1 MKGLIKLKSIKVL
14 LSVRVMKV
22 TLAMLIFCSMI
33 INGFMPKSIENKE
46 SIAAIIGAVVNNVIV
61 ETFKS
66 CTDTLAVMSNKVTK
80 DLYKYLR
87 LGETGAE
94 APINGGQSKEET
106 PVNTSSDSGIE
117 IESRQY
123 KELVVYNEEDEAVTI
138 AVGKISERLYRLY
151 NNVKVY
157 CSGNTITGVLFFIV
171 FVVAIRNRKEDGI
184 ATIIKKNME
193 DRTNLCL

>member
-1 MKGLIKLKSIKVL
+1 MARLINKKSIKGL
-14 LSVRVMKV
+14 LSVRVMRI
-22 TLAMLIFCSMI
+22 TLAMVIFCSMI

-66 CTDTLAVMSNKVTK
+66 CTDTLTVMSNKVTK

-87 LGETGAE
+87 LGETGTE
-94 APINGGQSKEET
+94 APISNGQSKEET

-123 KELVVYNEEDEAVTI
+123 KEIVVYSEEEGVVTI
-138 AVGKISERLYRLY
+138 SAGKISERLYRLY

-157 CSGNTITGVLFFIV
+157 CSKSTIMGILFFIV

-184 ATIIKKNME
+184 AIITRNIE
-193 DRTNLCL
+193 NRTNLC

>member
-1 MKGLIKLKSIKVL
+1 MKELIKVKSIKVL
-14 LSVRVMKV
+14 LSTRAMKV
-22 TLAMLIFCSMI
+22 ALAMLIFVSMI
-33 INGFMPKSIENKE
+33 INGFMPKSVENKE
-46 SIAAIIGAVVNNVIV
+46 SLAAIIGAVVNNVIV

-66 CTDTLAVMSNKVTK
+66 CTDTLTVMSNKVTK

-94 APINGGQSKEET
+94 APISNGQSKEET

-123 KELVVYNEEDEAVTI
+123 KELVVYNEEDEVVTI
-138 AVGKISERLYRLY
+138 SVGKILERLYRLY

-157 CSGNTITGVLFFIV
+157 CSIEKTMGVLFFIA
-171 FVVAIRNRKEDGI
+171 FITAIRNRKGFAIETITKRIED
-184 ATIIKKNME
+184 K
-193 DRTNLCL
+193 TNLC

>member
-1 MKGLIKLKSIKVL
+1 MARLINKKSIKGL
-14 LSVRVMKV
+14 LSVRVMRV
-22 TLAMLIFCSMI
+22 TLAMVIFFSMI
-33 INGFMPKSIENKE
+33 INGFMPKSMENKE

-66 CTDTLAVMSNKVTK
+66 CTDTLTVMSNKVTK

-94 APINGGQSKEET
+94 APISSGQNKEET

-123 KELVVYNEEDEAVTI
+123 KELVIYNEEDEVVTLS
-138 AVGKISERLYRLY
+138 VGKIAERLYRLY
-151 NNVKVY
+151 NNVKVC
-157 CSGNTITGVLFFIV
+157 CSVSTIIGLLFFIV
-171 FVVAIRNRKEDGI
+171 FVIAIRNRKGYGI
-184 ATIIKKNME
+184 GIIKKNIE
-193 DRTNLCL
+193 NKTNLC

>member
-1 MKGLIKLKSIKVL
+1 MKELIKVKSIKVL
-14 LSVRVMKV
+14 LSVRVIKMA
-22 TLAMLIFCSMI
+22 LAMLIFCSMV
-33 INGFMPKSIENKE
+33 INGFMPKSVENKE
-46 SIAAIIGAVVNNVIV
+46 SLAAIIGAVVNNVIV

-66 CTDTLAVMSNKVTK
+66 CTDTLTIMSNKVTK

-87 LGETGAE
+87 LGEVGTQ
-94 APINGGQSKEET
+94 APISNGQSKEET

-123 KELVVYNEEDEAVTI
+123 KELVIYNEEDETVTI
-138 AVGKISERLYRLY
+138 SVGKILERLYRLY

-157 CSGNTITGVLFFIV
+157 CSGSIIMGVLFFIA

-184 ATIIKKNME
+184 AIITRNIE
-193 DRTNLCL
+193 DKTNLC

>member
-1 MKGLIKLKSIKVL
+1 MKELINKKSIKVL

-22 TLAMLIFCSMI
+22 TLAVLIFVSMI

-66 CTDTLAVMSNKVTK
+66 CTDTLTVMSNKVTK

-94 APINGGQSKEET
+94 APISNGQSKEET

-117 IESRQY
+117 VESRQY

-157 CSGNTITGVLFFIV
+157 CSGSTIMGVLFFIV
-171 FVVAIRNRKEDGI
+171 FVVAIRNRKEDGV
-184 ATIIKKNME
+184 AIITRNIE
-193 DRTNLCL
+193 DKTNLC

>member
-1 MKGLIKLKSIKVL
+1 MKKLIRIKSIRVL

-22 TLAMLIFCSMI
+22 TLAVFVFLSMM
-33 INGFMPKSIENKE
+33 INGFMPKSVENKE

-66 CTDTLAVMSNKVTK
+66 CTDTLTVMSNKVTK

-94 APINGGQSKEET
+94 APISNGQSKEET

-117 IESRQY
+117 VESRQY
-123 KELVVYNEEDEAVTI
+123 KELVVYNEEGKVVTI
-138 AVGKISERLYRLY
+138 SVGKILERLYRLY

-157 CSGNTITGVLFFIV
+157 CSGSTIMGVLFFIV
-171 FVVAIRNRKEDGI
+171 FVVAIRNRKEDGVVI
-184 ATIIKKNME
+184 NKKNIE
-193 DRTNLCL
+193 NKTNLC

>member
-1 MKGLIKLKSIKVL
+1 MTKLINKKSIKGL
-14 LSVRVMKV
+14 LSVRVMRV
-22 TLAMLIFCSMI
+22 TLAMVIFCSMI

-66 CTDTLAVMSNKVTK
+66 CTDTLTVMSNKVTK

-87 LGETGAE
+87 LGETGTE
-94 APINGGQSKEET
+94 APISNGQSKEET

-123 KELVVYNEEDEAVTI
+123 KEIVVYSEEEGVVTI
-138 AVGKISERLYRLY
+138 SAGKISERLYRLY

-157 CSGNTITGVLFFIV
+157 CSKSTIIGILFFIV
-171 FVVAIRNRKEDGI
+171 FVVAIRNRKEDGV
-184 ATIIKKNME
+184 AIITRNIE
-193 DRTNLCL
+193 NRTNLC

>member
-1 MKGLIKLKSIKVL
+1 MKGLIKLKSINVL
-14 LSVRVMKV
+14 LSTRVMKI

-66 CTDTLAVMSNKVTK
+66 CTDTLTVMSNKVTK

-123 KELVVYNEEDEAVTI
+123 KELVVYNEEDEAVAI
-138 AVGKISERLYRLY
+138 SVGKISERLYRLY

-157 CSGNTITGVLFFIV
+157 CSGNTITGLLFFIV
-171 FVVAIRNRKEDGI
+171 FVIAIRNRKEDGI
-184 ATIIKKNME
+184 ATITKKNME
-193 DRTNLCL
+193 DRTNLC

>member
-1 MKGLIKLKSIKVL
+1 MTRLINKKSIKGL
-14 LSVRVMKV
+14 LSVRVMRI
-22 TLAMLIFCSMI
+22 TLAMVIFCSMI

-66 CTDTLAVMSNKVTK
+66 CTDTLTVMSNKVTK

-87 LGETGAE
+87 LGETGTE
-94 APINGGQSKEET
+94 APISNGQSKEET

-123 KELVVYNEEDEAVTI
+123 KELVVYNEEDEMVTI
-138 AVGKISERLYRLY
+138 SVGKISERLYRLY

-157 CSGNTITGVLFFIV
+157 CSKGTIIGILFFIV
-171 FVVAIRNRKEDGI
+171 FVVAIRNRKEAGI
-184 ATIIKKNME
+184 AIITRNIE
-193 DRTNLCL
+193 NRTNLC

>member
-1 MKGLIKLKSIKVL
+1 MARLINKKSIKGL
-14 LSVRVMKV
+14 LSVRVMRI
-22 TLAMLIFCSMI
+22 TLAMVIFLSMI
-33 INGFMPKSIENKE
+33 INGFMPKSIENRE

-66 CTDTLAVMSNKVTK
+66 CTDTLTVMSNKVTK

-87 LGETGAE
+87 LGETGTE
-94 APINGGQSKEET
+94 APISNGQSKEET

-123 KELVVYNEEDEAVTI
+123 KELVVYNEEDEIVTI
-138 AVGKISERLYRLY
+138 SVGKISERLYRLY

-157 CSGNTITGVLFFIV
+157 CSKSTIIGILFFIV
-171 FVVAIRNRKEDGI
+171 FVVAIRNRKEDGV
-184 ATIIKKNME
+184 AIITRNIE
-193 DRTNLCL
+193 NRTNLC

>member
-1 MKGLIKLKSIKVL
+1 MKKLIKIKSIKVL
-14 LSVRVMKV
+14 LSTRVTKV
-22 TLAMLIFCSMI
+22 ALAVLIFFSMV

-46 SIAAIIGAVVNNVIV
+46 SISAIIGAVVNNVIV

-66 CTDTLAVMSNKVTK
+66 CTDTLTVMSNKVTK

-94 APINGGQSKEET
+94 APISNGQSKEET

-123 KELVVYNEEDEAVTI
+123 KELVVYNEEDEIVTI
-138 AVGKISERLYRLY
+138 SVGKILERLYRLY

-157 CSGNTITGVLFFIV
+157 CSGSTIMGVLFFIV
-171 FVVAIRNRKEDGI
+171 FVVAIRNRKEDGVVI
-184 ATIIKKNME
+184 NKKNME
-193 DRTNLCL
+193 NKTNLC

>member
-1 MKGLIKLKSIKVL
+1 MAKLINKKSIKSL
-14 LSVRVMKV
+14 LSARVMRV
-22 TLAMLIFCSMI
+22 TLALVIFFSMI
-33 INGFMPKSIENKE
+33 INGFMPKSIENRE

-66 CTDTLAVMSNKVTK
+66 CTDTLTVMSNKVTK

-87 LGETGAE
+87 LGETGTQ
-94 APINGGQSKEET
+94 APISNGQEKEET

-123 KELVVYNEEDEAVTI
+123 KELVVYNEEDGIVTI
-138 AVGKISERLYRLY
+138 AVGKVSERLYRLY

-157 CSGNTITGVLFFIV
+157 CSVSTNIGLLFFIV
-171 FVVAIRNRKEDGI
+171 FVIAIRNRKEGGI
-184 ATIIKKNME
+184 RIIRKNIE
-193 DRTNLCL
+193 NKTNLC

>member
-1 MKGLIKLKSIKVL
+1 MVKLINKKSIKGL

-22 TLAMLIFCSMI
+22 TLAMVIFCSMV

-66 CTDTLAVMSNKVTK
+66 CTDTLTVMSNKVTK

-94 APINGGQSKEET
+94 APINNGQKKEET

-123 KELVVYNEEDEAVTI
+123 KELVVYSEEDDILVI
-138 AVGKISERLYRLY
+138 SVGKIAERLYRLY

-157 CSGNTITGVLFFIV
+157 CSGNTIMGVLFFIV
-171 FVVAIRNRKEDGI
+171 FVVAIRNRKGYGI
-184 ATIIKKNME
+184 GIIKKNIE
-193 DRTNLCL
+193 NKTNLC

>member
-1 MKGLIKLKSIKVL
+1 MARLINKKSIKGL
-14 LSVRVMKV
+14 LSVRVMRV
-22 TLAMLIFCSMI
+22 TLAMVIFCSMI

-66 CTDTLAVMSNKVTK
+66 CTDTLTVMSNKVTK

-87 LGETGAE
+87 LGETGTE
-94 APINGGQSKEET
+94 APISNGQSKEET

-123 KELVVYNEEDEAVTI
+123 KEIVVYSEEEGVVTI
-138 AVGKISERLYRLY
+138 SVGKISERLYRLY

-157 CSGNTITGVLFFIV
+157 CSKGTIIGILFFIV

-184 ATIIKKNME
+184 AIITRYIE
-193 DRTNLCL
+193 DKTNLC